1 MKGDFFMKK
10 MACFWKSLLPVI
22 FLFILQVVATIPVMI
37 IFILKERSTTGG
49 DITAILVSLSDI
61 TSNQLYLQ
69 TVNIVYGILALLIFG
84 IWYQR
89 VFVRPFR
96 NRPKK
101 QPTGYSFH
109 TIVSMIFLGIG
120 LQ

>member
-10 MACFWKSLLPVI
+10 MACFWKSLLPMI

-37 IFILKERSTTGG
+37 IFALKDSSAAGG
-49 DITAILVSLSDI
+49 DIAAILGSLSDI
-61 TSNQLYLQ
+61 TSNQQYLQ
-69 TVNIVYGILALLIFG
+69 TVNIVYGILALLVFG

-101 QPTGYSFH
+101 QPTE
-109 TIVSMIFLGIG
+109 IG
-120 LQ
+120 RAHV